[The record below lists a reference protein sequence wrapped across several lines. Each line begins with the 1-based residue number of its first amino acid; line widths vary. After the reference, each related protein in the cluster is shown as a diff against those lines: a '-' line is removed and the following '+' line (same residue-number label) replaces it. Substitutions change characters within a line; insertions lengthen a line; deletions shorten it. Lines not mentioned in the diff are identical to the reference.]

1 MPHTGCQREATAQD
15 GPMAGRVAVVTGG
28 SRGIGL
34 GIARRFHERGA
45 RVVLCARN
53 ADDATA
59 AAQAL
64 DPSGGTALGA
74 GVHVSDEDAARALL
88 ADVRERWGALDVL
101 VNNAAANPHFG
112 PTHTVDHG
120 RWQKIM
126 EVNLWAPLRWT
137 QLALEE
143 GLGQT
148 RPGSVLMVSS
158 NVAATPGS
166 PSGVYGMS
174 KAALNYLTA
183 QLAVELGPR
192 VRVNGI
198 APGVVNTRFAGPLIA
213 GGEKVYGRWP
223 LPRFGEPEDVADAA
237 EFLVGEAASWV
248 TGQVLTVDGGA
259 LLGGDEFSALEGA

>member
-1 MPHTGCQREATAQD
+1 MEGC
-15 GPMAGRVAVVTGG
+15 VAVVTGG

-34 GIARRFHERGA
+34 GIARRFHELGA

-53 ADDATA
+53 ADNAMA
-59 AAQAL
+59 AAHAL
-64 DPSGGTALGA
+64 DPSGETALGA
-74 GVHVSDEDAARALL
+74 GVHVSDEDAARTLL
-88 ADVRERWGALDVL
+88 ADARGRWGALDVL
-101 VNNAAANPHFG
+101 VNSAAVNPHFG
-112 PTHTVDHG
+112 PTRSVDHG

-143 GLGQT
+143 GLGAT

-158 NVAATPGS
+158 NLADTPGS

-198 APGVVNTRFAGPLIA
+198 APGVVNTRFAAPLVA
-213 GGEKVYGRWP
+213 FGEKVYGRWP
-223 LPRFGEPEDVADAA
+223 VPRFGEPEDVAAAA
-237 EFLVGEAASWV
+237 EFLATEASSWV

-259 LLGGDEFSALEGA
+259 LLGGDEFSALEVS